1 MKSYQTRQTVNQV
14 RFNNGL
20 TWAWSALFLLLSIQ
34 WQPVSLKMP
43 LFYMFIAQ
51 FVFSILH
58 QTLLKSVSVKG
69 YHSEKKNKK
78 VKLLSIILLFGIFRE
93 IFLPSSL
100 DLLH

>member
-69 YHSEKKNKK
+69 YHSEKRTRRLNFFQ
-78 VKLLSIILLFGIFRE
+78 LSFYSGFFRE